1 MRWPMARER
10 TPPNETLALLWLA
23 PRMGGDESH
32 IGAPAP
38 ASPRPRRRW
47 RLRLALRLAFF
58 GTVLASILMATAMVR
73 YTIRF
78 PDPSALRQREQAP
91 LVRVLARDGT
101 VLAERGQSARA
112 VAIGEL
118 PPHVM
123 HAVLAIE
130 DRRFFDHLGLDWR
143 GLARAMLTNLRAARY
158 AQGGSTLTQQ
168 LAKNLFL
175 SSDRTIERKLEEVVL
190 ALWLELRL
198 GKSGILEL
206 YLNRVYFGAGVYGI
220 EAAAQ
225 RYFAKPARNLTV
237 AEAAIIAGLLKAPSR
252 LSPASR
258 PEAAAQRAILVL
270 AAMRDAGFID
280 DAAHAAALNQQLTYA
295 ATDAAREETG
305 FEFAVDYVLER
316 LPPLAGHGQTGI
328 VVETTIDASLQRHA
342 QTTVAHRLASAP
354 GTTDATQAGIVVLDR
369 EGGVRALVGG
379 RSWSR
384 SQFNR
389 AARARRQPGSAF
401 KPVLYLAATE
411 AGVSPETI
419 VHDRPI
425 TIGGWSPRND
435 RGTYAGA
442 VTLRHALAHSV
453 NTVAVALQQDIG
465 TKRVATMARRLGI
478 TSTLR
483 EDASLA
489 LGTSEVTLLE
499 LTGAYGIL
507 ANGGQSVSPHVIRRV
522 RTDRGTI
529 LHARPAPRPVE
540 VVAASAVHPLN
551 DMLHTALVA
560 GTGRRAALPLHTA
573 AGKTGT
579 TQDHRDAWF
588 VGFTAHLTAGV
599 WIGNDD
605 GAPMDG
611 VSGSGLPAIIW
622 RDVMHAAHRDLTP
635 APLSGVVPKPS
646 TPAPTAVPV
655 APRELPR
662 ARSQAPLARTVKPPV
677 TPPALDKRHLEA
689 LFAGPPS

>member
-1 MRWPMARER
+1 MGEGTTEHAVPWPA
-10 TPPNETLALLWLA
+10 
-23 PRMGGDESH
+23 GG
-32 IGAPAP
+32 
-38 ASPRPRRRW
+38 RPRRRW
-47 RLRLALRLAFF
+47 RLRFVLRIAVFT
-58 GTVLASILMATAMVR
+58 TVLAGILMATAMVR

-101 VLAERGQSARA
+101 VLAERGQSSQAIP
-112 VAIGEL
+112 IGEL
-118 PPHVM
+118 PAHAI

-130 DRRFFDHLGLDWR
+130 DRRFFDHVGLDLR
-143 GLARAMLTNLRAARY
+143 GLARAMLANLRAARY

-175 SSDRTIERKLEEVVL
+175 SSERTMERKLEEVVL

-225 RYFAKPARNLTV
+225 RYFAKSARDLTV

-280 DAAHAAALNQQLTYA
+280 EAAHAAALNQQVTYA
-295 ATDAAREETG
+295 ATDTVREETG
-305 FEFAVDYVLER
+305 VEYAVDYILDR
-316 LPPLAGHGQTGI
+316 LPALAAHGQTGI
-328 VVETTIDASLQRHA
+328 MVETTIDASLQRHA
-342 QTTVAHRLASAP
+342 QTVVARRLAGPSGAAE
-354 GTTDATQAGIVVLDR
+354 TTQAGIVVLDR
-369 EGGVRALVGG
+369 DGGVRALVGG
-379 RSWSR
+379 RSWRS

-389 AARARRQPGSAF
+389 AVRAHRQPGSAF

-411 AGVSPETI
+411 GGISPETI

-425 TIGGWSPRND
+425 TIGSWTPRND
-435 RGTYAGA
+435 RGTHAGA
-442 VTLRHALAHSV
+442 MTLRQALAHSV
-453 NTVAVALQQDIG
+453 NTVAVALQQDVG
-465 TKRVATMARRLGI
+465 TKRVANMARRLGI

-499 LTGAYGIL
+499 LTGAYSVL
-507 ANGGQSVSPHVIRRV
+507 AASGQSVSPHVIRRV
-522 RTDRGTI
+522 RTDRGAV
-529 LHARPAPRPVE
+529 LHARPAARPIE
-540 VVAASAVHPLN
+540 VVGARAVGN
-551 DMLHTALVA
+551 VVDMLHTALVD
-560 GTGRRAALPLHTA
+560 GTGRRAALPHHTA

-579 TQDHRDAWF
+579 TQDNRDAWF

-599 WIGNDD
+599 WVGNDD
-605 GAPMDG
+605 GAAMPG
-611 VSGSGLPAIIW
+611 ISGGGLPALIW
-622 RDVMHAAHRDLTP
+622 RDVMHEGHLKLEPMPLPGVGGAKPAAPTHDGQPVATTDAP
-635 APLSGVVPKPS
+635 APIKPRLPL
-646 TPAPTAVPV
+646 TRTTQPA
-655 APRELPR
+655 
-662 ARSQAPLARTVKPPV
+662 SQV
-677 TPPALDKRHLEA
+677 PPALDRRHFETL
-689 LFAGPPS
+689 LIGQPQ

>member
-1 MRWPMARER
+1 
-10 TPPNETLALLWLA
+10 
-23 PRMGGDESH
+23 MGGEDGH
-32 IGAPAP
+32 TGMPTPAGG
-38 ASPRPRRRW
+38 RPRRRW
-47 RLRLALRLAFF
+47 RMRLALRLAVFT
-58 GTVLASILMATAMVR
+58 TVLAGVLMATAMVR

-78 PDPSALRQREQAP
+78 PDPSALRQRAQAP
-91 LVRVLARDGT
+91 LVRVLGRDGT
-101 VLAERGQSARA
+101 VLAERGQSAQA
-112 VAIGEL
+112 VPIGEL
-118 PPHVM
+118 PAHAI

-130 DRRFFDHLGLDWR
+130 DRRFFDHVGLDVR
-143 GLARAMLTNLRAARY
+143 GLARAMLANLRAARY

-175 SSDRTIERKLEEVVL
+175 SSDRTFERKLEEVVL

-225 RYFAKPARNLTV
+225 RYFAKSARELTV

-270 AAMRDAGFID
+270 AAMREAGFID
-280 DAAHAAALNQQLTYA
+280 DAAHTAALNQQVTYA
-295 ATDAAREETG
+295 ATDTAREETG
-305 FEFAVDYVLER
+305 YEYAVDYILDR

-328 VVETTIDASLQRHA
+328 VVETTVDASLQRHA
-342 QTTVAHRLASAP
+342 QAVVARRLTDAA
-354 GTTDATQAGIVVLDR
+354 GTTEATQAGLVVLDR
-369 EGGVRALVGG
+369 DGGIRALVGG
-379 RSWSR
+379 RAWSR

-389 AARARRQPGSAF
+389 AVRAHRQPGSAF

-411 AGVSPETI
+411 GGISPETI

-442 VTLRHALAHSV
+442 MTLRHALAHSV
-453 NTVAVALQQDIG
+453 NTIAVALQQDIG
-465 TKRVATMARRLGI
+465 TKRVAAMARRLGI

-499 LTGAYGIL
+499 LTGAYSVL
-507 ANGGQSVSPHVIRRV
+507 AASGQSVSPHIIRRV
-522 RTDRGTI
+522 RTDRGGV
-529 LHARPAPRPVE
+529 LHARPAPRPTE
-540 VVAASAVHPLN
+540 VVSPSAVCQLN
-551 DMLHTALVA
+551 DMLHTAMVA
-560 GTGRRAALPLHTA
+560 GTARRAALPHHIA

-579 TQDHRDAWF
+579 TQENRDAWF

-605 GAPMDG
+605 SAPMAG
-611 VSGSGLPAIIW
+611 VSGSGLPAQIW
-622 RDVMHAAHRDLTP
+622 RDVMHEAHRGLEP
-635 APLSGVVPKPS
+635 MPLPGVVPRPSVS
-646 TPAPTAVPV
+646 TPTTEPVVSVDAPHARPQLPLTRSAKPAMP
-655 APRELPR
+655 APP
-662 ARSQAPLARTVKPPV
+662 T
-677 TPPALDKRHLEA
+677 LDKRHFEA
-689 LFAGPPS
+689 LLTGQPQ

>member
-1 MRWPMARER
+1 MDGEQGQ
-10 TPPNETLALLWLA
+10 T
-23 PRMGGDESH
+23 
-32 IGAPAP
+32 GAPPP

-47 RLRLALRLAFF
+47 RRRLLLRALSLGAI
-58 GTVLASILMATAMVR
+58 LASVLMATAMVR

-91 LVRVLARDGT
+91 SVRVLARDGSL
-101 VLAERGQSARA
+101 LAERGQAARA
-112 VAIGEL
+112 ISIDEL
-118 PPHVM
+118 PPHVL

-130 DRRFFDHLGLDWR
+130 DRRFFEHYGLDFR
-143 GLARAMLTNLRAARY
+143 GLARAMLANLRAARY

-175 SSDRTIERKLEEVVL
+175 SSERTFERKLEEVVL

-198 GKSGILEL
+198 GKSGILQL

-220 EAAAQ
+220 DAAAR
-225 RYFAKPARNLTV
+225 RYFAKPARDLTV

-270 AAMRDAGFID
+270 AAMREAGFID
-280 DAAHAAALNQQLTYA
+280 EAAHAAALNQQVTYA
-295 ATDAAREETG
+295 AADTVREETG
-305 FEFAVDYVLER
+305 VEYAVDYVLER

-328 VVETTIDASLQRHA
+328 VVETTIDAALQRHA
-342 QTTVAHRLASAP
+342 QGVVARRLSSSPRTVE
-354 GTTDATQAGIVVLDR
+354 TTQAGVVVLDR
-369 EGGVRALVGG
+369 DGGVRALVGG
-379 RSWSR
+379 RAWSR

-389 AARARRQPGSAF
+389 ATRARRQPGSAF
-401 KPVLYLAATE
+401 KPILYLAATE
-411 AGVSPETI
+411 AGVSPEVI

-435 RGTYAGA
+435 RGTHAGA
-442 VTLRHALAHSV
+442 MTLRHALAHSV

-499 LTGAYGIL
+499 LTGVYGVF
-507 ANGGQSVSPHVIRRV
+507 ANGGQNLSPHVIRRV
-522 RTDRGTI
+522 RTDRGTT
-529 LHARPAPRPVE
+529 LHARPASRAVE
-540 VVAASAVHPLN
+540 VVAASAVGPLN
-551 DMLHTALVA
+551 DMLHTALVD
-560 GTGRRAALPLHTA
+560 GTGRRAVFPGHTA

-588 VGFTAHLTAGV
+588 VGFTGHLTAGV
-599 WIGNDD
+599 WVGNDD

-611 VSGSGLPAIIW
+611 ISGGGVPALIW
-622 RDVMHAAHRDLTP
+622 RDVMLEAHRGLMQIPLPGVPSSPPAATP
-635 APLSGVVPKPS
+635 A
-646 TPAPTAVPV
+646 
-655 APRELPR
+655 APRDLPH
-662 ARSQAPLARTVKPPV
+662 ARQQPPLARTTTPPAATPV
-677 TPPALDKRHLEA
+677 SAPPALDKRHLEA